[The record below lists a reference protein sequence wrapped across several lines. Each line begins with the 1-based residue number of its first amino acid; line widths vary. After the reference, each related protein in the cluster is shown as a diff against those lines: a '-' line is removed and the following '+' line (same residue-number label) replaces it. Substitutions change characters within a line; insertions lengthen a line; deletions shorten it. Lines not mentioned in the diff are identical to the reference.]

1 MTSICC
7 EVTSLFLPNLHKK
20 YAVIWGQVP
29 KKYSVQEVR
38 EPGMRL
44 GLALSLLAVHA
55 VLTLQLEGRG
65 LFTSGDWMVRKVLER
80 LGSCTA
86 IWEGILLKAI
96 LVGMRVRA
104 RVLLD
109 SVHPLVVQLRG
120 QGRRGHRG
128 HHGGGL
134 QATRGLGRRKGL
146 DDAHRGR
153 VHAAQHLHVLERHG
167 VGGEP
172 HQTATPISTLIPTH
186 LLRKAPSEAIKQL
199 PSVLT
204 TRVSRPKR
212 VRRTLVKLR
221 SQDKKSSPNV
231 KISQHRTANCSGQRG
246 GQSGAP
252 L

>member
-29 KKYSVQEVR
+29 KNILSRKSESL
-38 EPGMRL
+38 GMRQ

-120 QGRRGHRG
+120 QGRRRAQGASRRWAAGH
-128 HHGGGL
+128 
-134 QATRGLGRRKGL
+134 QGLGRRKGL

-153 VHAAQHLHVLERHG
+153 VHAAQHLHALERQG
-167 VGGEP
+167 RGEL
-172 HQTATPISTLIPTH
+172 HQTATPISTLIPTP
-186 LLRKAPSEAIKQL
+186 PSGGKHPQKQL
-199 PSVLT
+199 NSCQ
-204 TRVSRPKR
+204 VS
-212 VRRTLVKLR
+212 
-221 SQDKKSSPNV
+221 
-231 KISQHRTANCSGQRG
+231 
-246 GQSGAP
+246 
-252 L
+252 